1 MTELSS
7 RVISSLRFP
16 MIAAVIAIHCNFV
29 IYYPE
34 LQQKD
39 LFYFLFDLTETL
51 ICVSVPI
58 FFFISGYLFFKEG
71 TLDYDLYKKK
81 ITKRVH
87 SLVIPYILWNVI
99 YFIIIAV
106 LQLII
111 PDFMFILHKSILL
124 FSWQDYLWIF
134 WDISKITHLPSDQAS
149 CLVGAFWFLQC
160 LFLMCLISPI
170 LYVFIKYLKKAFI
183 IIPLSIFFFFNFGLF
198 APGIN
203 SEAIIFFSIGAYLSM
218 MKIDFAY
225 YLQRIPLWL
234 SLVIMILMML
244 CIVYDCNGY
253 INLLCT
259 LLLQISVLCI
269 FSNLGKRTYWMNNNY
284 LIGSIFFIFA
294 IHRMFTATLIR
305 ISGKVIGILDN
316 DVLLYFYY
324 LLVIAIAILMSL
336 LSYHVMLRLFPRL
349 TNLLNGNRL

>member
-81 ITKRVH
+81 ITKRIH
-87 SLVIPYILWNVI
+87 SLVIPYILWNAI
-99 YFIIIAV
+99 YFIIIAI
-106 LQLII
+106 LQLTI
-111 PDFMFILHKSILL
+111 PGFMFILRKSILL
-124 FSWQDYLWIF
+124 FSWQDYLWIC
-134 WDISKITHLPSDQAS
+134 WDISKISHLPSDQAS

-183 IIPLSIFFFFNFGLF
+183 IIPLSIFFFFDFGLLV
-198 APGIN
+198 PGIH
-203 SEAIIFFSIGAYLSM
+203 SGAIIYFSIGAYLSM

-234 SLVIMILMML
+234 SLLTMFLMML
-244 CIVYDCNGY
+244 SIAYNFNSY
-253 INLLCT
+253 INSLCT
-259 LLLQISVLCI
+259 LLLQISVLCL
-269 FSNLGKRTYWMNNNY
+269 FSNIGKHTCCLNNNY
-284 LIGSIFFIFA
+284 LISSIFFIFA
-294 IHRMFTATLIR
+294 IHRIFTATLIR
-305 ISGKVIGILDN
+305 ISGKMIGYLDN
-316 DVLLYFYY
+316 DVLLYMYY
-324 LLVIAIAILMSL
+324 LLIIAIAIVMSL
-336 LSYHVMLRLFPRL
+336 LSYHVMLRLFPRF
-349 TNLLNGNRL
+349 TNILNGNRL

>member
-39 LFYFLFDLTETL
+39 LFYFLFELTETL
-51 ICVSVPI
+51 IWVSVPI

-81 ITKRVH
+81 ITKRIH
-87 SLVIPYILWNVI
+87 SLVIPYILWNAI
-99 YFIIIAV
+99 YFIIIAI
-106 LQLII
+106 LQLTI
-111 PDFMFILHKSILL
+111 PGFMFILHKYILL
-124 FSWQDYLWIF
+124 FTWQDYLWLF
-134 WDISKITHLPSDQAS
+134 WDISKITHLPSDQVS

-160 LFLMCLISPI
+160 LFFMCLISPV
-170 LYVFIKYLKKAFI
+170 LYIFIKYLKKAFI
-183 IIPLSIFFFFNFGLF
+183 IIPLSIFFFFDFGLLV
-198 APGIN
+198 PGIH
-203 SEAIIFFSIGAYLSM
+203 SGAIIYFSIGAYLSM

-234 SLVIMILMML
+234 SLLTMFLMML
-244 CIVYDCNGY
+244 SIAYNFNSY
-253 INLLCT
+253 INSLCT
-259 LLLQISVLCI
+259 LLLQISVLCL
-269 FSNLGKRTYWMNNNY
+269 FSNIGKHTCCLNYNY
-284 LIGSIFFIFA
+284 LISSIFFIFA

-305 ISGKVIGILDN
+305 ISGKMIGYLDN
-316 DVLLYFYY
+316 DVLLYMYY
-324 LLVIAIAILMSL
+324 LLIIAIAIVMSL
-336 LSYHVMLRLFPRL
+336 LSYHVMLRLFPRF
-349 TNLLNGNRL
+349 TNILNGNRL